1 MSLTV
6 VIYLSDGCGEQF
18 VIPNGNVTTA
28 SQYFQ
33 LMIANLKLPDALAKK
48 CFALW
53 LKSPLLGKA
62 ICTIQID
69 LQTCAEQCKFC

>member
-6 VIYLSDGCGEQF
+6 VIYLPDNFGYSF
-18 VIPNGNVTTA
+18 AIPNGKTTTA

-33 LMIANLKLPDALAKK
+33 LMIATLKLPDALAKK

-53 LKSPLLGKA
+53 LKSPLLGKY
-62 ICTIQID
+62 I
-69 LQTCAEQCKFC
+69 